1 MTIVMEKAMPT
12 LECLTSMIGEDPLTV
27 VGPLRMIARLGGNL
41 ILGSYLDMSLR
52 IAVDE
57 CNSVIDPAL
66 HDALI
71 YRIDFGGKHVSVFF
85 RDPGGQKFRL
95 DATGVAHLHS
105 SGLAEDNIVLT
116 VSVEDGD
123 DVRADLVN
131 RILPGAT
138 DAQCAYR
145 TKVLKSLAEKQ
156 LKLIQITPS
165 YGGEIVILCE
175 EVDYDFVS

>member
-1 MTIVMEKAMPT
+1 
-12 LECLTSMIGEDPLTV
+12 
-27 VGPLRMIARLGGNL
+27 
-41 ILGSYLDMSLR
+41 MSLK

-57 CNSVIDPAL
+57 FNSLIDPAL

-71 YRIDFGGKHVSVFF
+71 YRIDFGGKHVSLFF
-85 RDPGGQKFRL
+85 RDPGGQKVRL

-105 SGLAEDNIVLT
+105 IGLAEDNIVLA

-145 TKVLKSLAEKQ
+145 TKVLKSLSEKL

-175 EVDYDFVS
+175 AVEYDFVS